1 MKLVCL
7 DLEGVLVPEIWVGL
21 ADRTGIDA
29 LRRTTRDNPDY
40 DVLMSDRIRLLD
52 EHGLEISDLQQVV
65 SEMKPLRGALS
76 FLKRL
81 EPQFQIVVL
90 SDTFYEL
97 AMPLMKILGWPTL
110 LCHRLIT
117 EGGRIIGYQQRQE
130 DPKRSAVTAFQ
141 SLNLR
146 VIAAGDSYNDI
157 SMLTQADDG
166 ILFRPPPGVMA
177 DYPDFK
183 VVNNYQALGDAI
195 EAASERLDGNSV

>member
-52 EHGLEISDLQQVV
+52 EHGLEISDVQQVV

-110 LCHRLIT
+110 LCHRLKT
-117 EGGRIIGYQQRQE
+117 EGGRITGYQLRQE

-157 SMLTQADDG
+157 SMLTQADEG
-166 ILFRPPPGVMA
+166 ILFRPPSEVMA
-177 DYPDFK
+177 NYPGFK

>member
-7 DLEGVLVPEIWVGL
+7 DLEGVLVPEIWIGL

-40 DVLMSDRIRLLD
+40 DELMSDRIRLLD
-52 EHGLEISDLQQVV
+52 EHGLEMADLQRVV
-65 SEMKPLRGALS
+65 SEMKPLKGAVS

-97 AMPLMKILGWPTL
+97 AMPLMKVLGWPTL

-117 EGGRIIGYQQRQE
+117 EGGRGTGYQLRQE

-157 SMLTQADDG
+157 SMLTEADEG
-166 ILFRPPPGVMA
+166 ILFRPPLEVTTN
-177 DYPDFK
+177 YPAFK

-195 EAASERLDGNSV
+195 EAASERLDGHSI

>member
-7 DLEGVLVPEIWVGL
+7 DLEGVLVPEIWMGL

-81 EPQFQIVVL
+81 EPQFQIVIL

-97 AMPLMKILGWPTL
+97 AMPLMKILV
-110 LCHRLIT
+110 
-117 EGGRIIGYQQRQE
+117 Q
-130 DPKRSAVTAFQ
+130 
-141 SLNLR
+141 
-146 VIAAGDSYNDI
+146 
-157 SMLTQADDG
+157 
-166 ILFRPPPGVMA
+166 
-177 DYPDFK
+177 
-183 VVNNYQALGDAI
+183 
-195 EAASERLDGNSV
+195 